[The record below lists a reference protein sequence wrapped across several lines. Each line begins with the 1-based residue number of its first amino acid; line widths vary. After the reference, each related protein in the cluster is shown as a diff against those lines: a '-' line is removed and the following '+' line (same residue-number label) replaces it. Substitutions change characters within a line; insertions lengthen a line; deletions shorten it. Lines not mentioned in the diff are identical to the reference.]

1 MKKYFLVIFIISMY
15 ELNAEVKLED
25 CASIK
30 SDIKRLACYDYL
42 TTGVSKTSE
51 ELSKKESNDTSSVD
65 NDNDNETISK
75 EEANFGL
82 SNKQKIEAQI
92 QVNKLQL
99 NSKISNVS
107 KVVGG
112 KTRFKLSNDQLW
124 ESQSVLSSIK
134 LNNFRVKNNI
144 VIEEANMGGFWM
156 INISSNVK
164 IKVKR
169 IS

>member
-1 MKKYFLVIFIISMY
+1 MKKYFLVIFIISIY
-15 ELNAEVKLED
+15 QLNAEVKLED

-65 NDNDNETISK
+65 NDNETISK

-99 NSKISNVS
+99 NSIISNVS

>member
-1 MKKYFLVIFIISMY
+1 MKKYFLVIFIISMF

-51 ELSKKESNDTSSVD
+51 ELSKKESNDSSSE
-65 NDNDNETISK
+65 DNETISK

-107 KVVGG
+107 KVIGG

>member
-51 ELSKKESNDTSSVD
+51 ELSKKESNDTSSE
-65 NDNDNETISK
+65 DNETISK

-134 LNNFRVKNNI
+134 LNNFIVKNNI

>member
-1 MKKYFLVIFIISMY
+1 MKKYFLVILIISMY

-51 ELSKKESNDTSSVD
+51 ELSKKESNDTSSE
-65 NDNDNETISK
+65 DNETISK

>member
-1 MKKYFLVIFIISMY
+1 MKKYFLVIFIISIY

-51 ELSKKESNDTSSVD
+51 ELSKIESNENSSED
-65 NDNDNETISK
+65 NKTISK

>member
-1 MKKYFLVIFIISMY
+1 MKKYFLVICIISMY

-51 ELSKKESNDTSSVD
+51 ELSKKESNDTSSE
-65 NDNDNETISK
+65 DNETISK

>member
-51 ELSKKESNDTSSVD
+51 ELSKKESNDTSSE
-65 NDNDNETISK
+65 DNETISK

>member
-51 ELSKKESNDTSSVD
+51 ELSKKESNDSSSE
-65 NDNDNETISK
+65 DNETISK

-99 NSKISNVS
+99 NSIISNVS

>member
-1 MKKYFLVIFIISMY
+1 MKKYFLAIITFSLFQ
-15 ELNAEVKLED
+15 LNAEVKLED

-42 TTGVSKTSE
+42 TTGASKTSE
-51 ELSKKESNDTSSVD
+51 ELVKKESKSTPSEAV
-65 NDNDNETISK
+65 TPVSK

-82 SNKQKIEAQI
+82 SKKQKIEAQI
-92 QVNKLQL
+92 QVNKIQL
-99 NSKISNVS
+99 NSKISDVS
-107 KVVGG
+107 KATGG
-112 KTRFKLSNDQLW
+112 KTRFKLLNDQLW

-144 VIEEANMGGFWM
+144 IIEEANMGGFWM
-156 INISSNVK
+156 INTSSNVK

>member
-1 MKKYFLVIFIISMY
+1 MKKYFLVIFTISMY

-51 ELSKKESNDTSSVD
+51 ELSKKESNDSSSE
-65 NDNDNETISK
+65 DNETISK

-82 SNKQKIEAQI
+82 SNKQKIQAQI

>member
-1 MKKYFLVIFIISMY
+1 MY

-51 ELSKKESNDTSSVD
+51 ELSKKESNDTSSE
-65 NDNDNETISK
+65 DNETISK

>member
-1 MKKYFLVIFIISMY
+1 MKKYFLVIFIISIY

-51 ELSKKESNDTSSVD
+51 ELSKIESNENSSED
-65 NDNDNETISK
+65 DKTISK

>member
-51 ELSKKESNDTSSVD
+51 ELSKKESNDTSSV
-65 NDNDNETISK
+65 DNDNETISK

>member
-30 SDIKRLACYDYL
+30 SDIKRLACYDYH

-51 ELSKKESNDTSSVD
+51 ELSKKESNDTSSE
-65 NDNDNETISK
+65 DNETISK

>member
-51 ELSKKESNDTSSVD
+51 ELSKKESNDTSSE
-65 NDNDNETISK
+65 DNETISK

-156 INISSNVK
+156 INTSSNVK

>member
-1 MKKYFLVIFIISMY
+1 MKKYFLVIFIISMF

-42 TTGVSKTSE
+42 TKGVSKTSE
-51 ELSKKESNDTSSVD
+51 ELSKKESNDTSSE
-65 NDNDNETISK
+65 DNETISK

>member
-51 ELSKKESNDTSSVD
+51 ELSKKESNDSSSE
-65 NDNDNETISK
+65 DNETISK

-107 KVVGG
+107 KVIGG

>member
-51 ELSKKESNDTSSVD
+51 ELSKIESNENSSED
-65 NDNDNETISK
+65 DKTISK

>member
-1 MKKYFLVIFIISMY
+1 MKKYFLVIFIISIY

-51 ELSKKESNDTSSVD
+51 ELSKKESNDTSSE
-65 NDNDNETISK
+65 DNETISK

-112 KTRFKLSNDQLW
+112 KTRFMLSNDQLW

>member
-51 ELSKKESNDTSSVD
+51 ELSKKESKDTSSVA
-65 NDNDNETISK
+65 NETISK

-99 NSKISNVS
+99 NSIISNVS

>member
-1 MKKYFLVIFIISMY
+1 MKKYFLVIFIISIY

-51 ELSKKESNDTSSVD
+51 ELSKKESNDTSSE
-65 NDNDNETISK
+65 DNETISK

>member
-51 ELSKKESNDTSSVD
+51 ELSKKESNDTSSE
-65 NDNDNETISK
+65 DNETISK

-99 NSKISNVS
+99 NSIISNVS

>member
-1 MKKYFLVIFIISMY
+1 MY

-51 ELSKKESNDTSSVD
+51 ELSKKESNDSSSE
-65 NDNDNETISK
+65 DNETISK

>member
-42 TTGVSKTSE
+42 TTGASKTSE
-51 ELSKKESNDTSSVD
+51 ELSKKESNDTSSE
-65 NDNDNETISK
+65 DNETISK

>member
-1 MKKYFLVIFIISMY
+1 MKKYFLVICIISMY

-51 ELSKKESNDTSSVD
+51 ELSKKESNDSSSE
-65 NDNDNETISK
+65 DNETISK

>member
-51 ELSKKESNDTSSVD
+51 ELSKKESNDTSSE
-65 NDNDNETISK
+65 DNETISK

-144 VIEEANMGGFWM
+144 VIEVANMGGFWM
-156 INISSNVK
+156 INKSSNVK

>member
-1 MKKYFLVIFIISMY
+1 MY

-51 ELSKKESNDTSSVD
+51 ELSKKESKDTSSV
-65 NDNDNETISK
+65 DNETISK

-144 VIEEANMGGFWM
+144 IIEEANMGGFWM
-156 INISSNVK
+156 INTSSNVK

>member
-51 ELSKKESNDTSSVD
+51 ELSKKESNDTSSE
-65 NDNDNETISK
+65 DNETISK

-107 KVVGG
+107 KVIGG

>member
-51 ELSKKESNDTSSVD
+51 ELSKKESNDTSSE
-65 NDNDNETISK
+65 DNETISK

-107 KVVGG
+107 KVVGV

>member
-51 ELSKKESNDTSSVD
+51 ELSKKESNDTSSE
-65 NDNDNETISK
+65 DNETISK

-82 SNKQKIEAQI
+82 SNKQKIQAQI

>member
-51 ELSKKESNDTSSVD
+51 ELSKKESNDSSSE
-65 NDNDNETISK
+65 DNETISK

-134 LNNFRVKNNI
+134 LYNFRVKNNI

>member
-51 ELSKKESNDTSSVD
+51 ELSKKESNDTSSE
-65 NDNDNETISK
+65 DNETISK

-107 KVVGG
+107 KEVGG

>member
-1 MKKYFLVIFIISMY
+1 MCIRDRY

-42 TTGVSKTSE
+42 TTGASKTSE
-51 ELSKKESNDTSSVD
+51 ELSKKESNDSSSE
-65 NDNDNETISK
+65 DNETISK

-144 VIEEANMGGFWM
+144 VIEEAIMGGVWM
-156 INISSNVK
+156 INKSSNVK

>member
-65 NDNDNETISK
+65 NDNETISK

-99 NSKISNVS
+99 NSIISNVS

-144 VIEEANMGGFWM
+144 VIEAANMGGFWM